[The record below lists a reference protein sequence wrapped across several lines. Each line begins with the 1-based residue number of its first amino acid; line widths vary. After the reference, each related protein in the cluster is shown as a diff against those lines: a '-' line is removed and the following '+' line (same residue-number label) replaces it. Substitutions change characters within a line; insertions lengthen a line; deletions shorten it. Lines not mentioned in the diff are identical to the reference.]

1 MVVVT
6 VLGLGRLGGNIAGD
20 LAFNGHTVRAW
31 DNDKNALDKLHE
43 RLAYEKKRLKEDK
56 LLVHPQFLV
65 NYEFR
70 KKLREITFFI
80 LCYREMCFVSPILMK
95 HCLKLTLLLKL
106 SMRNL
111 RIRDNF
117 WKVSVCFDFKFIFSI
132 TSIFFLRSLQTV

>member
-1 MVVVT
+1 MPAANFQMYVVSSFNTNYCQKKGQKSRYYSQRVVFKMVVVT

-65 NYEFR
+65 NYD
-70 KKLREITFFI
+70 L
-80 LCYREMCFVSPILMK
+80 
-95 HCLKLTLLLKL
+95 
-106 SMRNL
+106 
-111 RIRDNF
+111 
-117 WKVSVCFDFKFIFSI
+117 
-132 TSIFFLRSLQTV
+132 

>member
-70 KKLREITFFI
+70 KIYVKLHFF
-80 LCYREMCFVSPILMK
+80 CNREMCFALPILMK

-106 SMRNL
+106 SMKNL

-132 TSIFFLRSLQTV
+132 ISILNLF